1 MRPALV
7 HPTPPPNQRPC
18 IAIVYH
24 FFAHYREAVV
34 GRLAR
39 STKAKFTFFG
49 DDHDYE
55 SSIKAGSLLPPVD
68 HRSCPTHRI
77 CRSWMWQPK
86 LIRVAASREFD
97 QLILLGN
104 PYWIATWIGAIV
116 GRLTGKRVIF
126 WSHGFLIPPTG
137 AKGFVRRV
145 FLRLAHLHLFYGRGA
160 KQHAVRIG
168 WNPQRI
174 HVIGNSLDLDRQSAA
189 REAVDERA
197 IASCRSALFERPNAP
212 TVICSCRLQPKK
224 RLDLLIR
231 AAATLARRGEPIN
244 LVIIG
249 DGPERAQLEQLARH
263 EGVPTHF
270 EGACYDES
278 RIALLTMASDL
289 TVCPGFIGLTAIH
302 SMAYGVPVITNRRSS
317 EGAPEVESIVPGRT
331 GDLFEDGD
339 LEDLV
344 RVMRLWLHRSADR
357 QAIRTACIDMVER
370 HWSPDSQLRTIERA
384 VSGLPPMDG
393 DYPSTMRSMDP

>member
-1 MRPALV
+1 MTMTSVTDHASQE
-7 HPTPPPNQRPC
+7 PTQRPRV
-18 IAIVYH
+18 AVVYH

-39 STKAKFTFFG
+39 SAKARFTFFG

-55 SSIKAGSLLPPVD
+55 SSIKAGSFGPPVD
-68 HRSCPTHRI
+68 HRACPTHRV
-77 CRSWMWQPK
+77 RGSWMWQPG

-104 PYWIATWIGAIV
+104 PYWIATWIGAVV
-116 GRLTGKRVIF
+116 GRLTGKRVMF
-126 WSHGFLIPPTG
+126 WSHGFLTPPSG
-137 AKGFVRRV
+137 AKGLMRRI
-145 FLRLAHLHLFYGRGA
+145 FFRLAEVHLFYGRSA
-160 KQHAVRIG
+160 KQNAVALG
-168 WNPQRI
+168 WDPTRI
-174 HVIGNSLDLDRQSAA
+174 HVIGNSLDLDRQRAA
-189 REAVDERA
+189 REKVDEAA
-197 IASCRSALFERPNAP
+197 IASCRGALFARPDAP

-224 RLDLLIR
+224 RLDLLVE
-231 AAATLARRGEPIN
+231 AAAILSQRGEPIN
-244 LVIIG
+244 LIIIG
-249 DGPERAQLEQLARH
+249 DGPERARLESMARSAGLH
-263 EGVPTHF
+263 IHF

-317 EGAPEVESIVPGRT
+317 EEAPEVESIVPGRT

-344 RVMRLWLHRSADR
+344 GVMQVWLRRRADR
-357 QAIRTACIDMVER
+357 PVIRAACIDMVER
-370 HWSPDSQLRTIERA
+370 HWSPDSQLRAIERA
-384 VSGLPPMDG
+384 VMGLPAVDG
-393 DYPSTMRSMDP
+393 DYP